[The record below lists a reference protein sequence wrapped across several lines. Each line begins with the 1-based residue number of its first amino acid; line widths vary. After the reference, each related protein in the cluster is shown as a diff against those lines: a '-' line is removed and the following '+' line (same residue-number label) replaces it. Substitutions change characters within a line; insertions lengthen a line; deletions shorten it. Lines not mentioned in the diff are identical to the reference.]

1 MAENLE
7 KIRPVLIAL
16 EIGDEVTFPISRLK
30 SVRKVEYR
38 TSDLRILQ
46 RTVQDYMEPPL
57 KEKTGNNR
65 KKQNR

>member
-30 SVRKVEYR
+30 SVRTQASELGAIFNRLFKTR
-38 TSDLRILQ
+38 TDRENQTI
-46 RTVQDYMEPPL
+46 TV
-57 KEKTGNNR
+57 KRVK
-65 KKQNR
+65 

>member
-30 SVRKVEYR
+30 SVRTQASALGAIFNRLFKPSTARENQ
-38 TSDLRILQ
+38 TN
-46 RTVQDYMEPPL
+46 TV
-57 KEKTGNNR
+57 KRVK
-65 KKQNR
+65 